1 MNIALPDRPR
11 VLLADDHNGFLE
23 EVSVLLSATFD
34 IVALASNGHQA
45 VDKAVRL
52 RPDVAVLD
60 VAMPEL
66 DGFRTLQRLRRDSP
80 ETRVVFLTMH
90 RDDEFV
96 AAAINGGAHG
106 YVLKSRI
113 HLDLSSAIDHA
124 LGGRLF
130 VPSLTSLSTVAGTRH
145 TVQFHAG
152 DRHFLDGISE
162 LVGATLRSGE
172 QVVIVA
178 SEATRVGVAQRLQAR
193 QMSLAML
200 AEQGHYIEQ
209 DSALALSQMLHDGK
223 PDRGCLAGYVRDLDR
238 LRLAASHG
246 SGSRLTIVGDVS
258 ASLWRNGDLETAM
271 EIERL
276 WNELTHRLPFFTVCT
291 YPTECF
297 APSAARN
304 LLRRLCNEHSAVTS

>member
-1 MNIALPDRPR
+1 
-11 VLLADDHNGFLE
+11 
-23 EVSVLLSATFD
+23 
-34 IVALASNGHQA
+34 
-45 VDKAVRL
+45 
-52 RPDVAVLD
+52 
-60 VAMPEL
+60 MPEL
-66 DGFRTLQRLRRDSP
+66 DGFRTLERLRRDSP

-145 TVQFHAG
+145 TVQFHAD

-193 QMSLAML
+193 QMSLAMPV
-200 AEQGHYIEQ
+200 EQGQYIEQ
-209 DSALALSQMLHDGK
+209 DSALAVSQMLHDGK
-223 PDRGCLAGYVRDLDR
+223 PDRGCLGGYVRDLDR
-238 LRLAASHG
+238 LRLAASNG
-246 SGSRLTIVGDVS
+246 SGSRLTIVRDVS

-297 APSAARN
+297 VPTAARD
-304 LLRRLCNEHSAVTS
+304 LLPRLCQEHSAVTS